1 MKSFIKS
8 FGFALKGISISL
20 KQRNFKIELF
30 IAVLVII
37 LGYFFQ
43 ITATEW
49 CIALI
54 AISMVLVTEMLNTAI
69 EHFVDLVSPD
79 YHKTAG
85 IIKDISAGA
94 VLVSA
99 IFSAVIGVIIFG
111 KYLIAII

>member
-1 MKSFIKS
+1 MKSLIKS
-8 FGFALKGISISL
+8 FRFALKGISVSF

-30 IAVLVII
+30 IAVLVIV

-49 CIALI
+49 CITFI
-54 AISMVLVTEMLNTAI
+54 AISMVLVAEMLNTAI
-69 EHFVDLVSPD
+69 EHLVDLVSPD

-85 IIKDISAGA
+85 TIKDISAGA